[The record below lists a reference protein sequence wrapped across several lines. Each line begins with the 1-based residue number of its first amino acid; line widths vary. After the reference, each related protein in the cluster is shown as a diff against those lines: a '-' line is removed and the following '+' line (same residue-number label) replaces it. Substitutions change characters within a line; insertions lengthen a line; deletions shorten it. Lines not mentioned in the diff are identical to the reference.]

1 VSEHTKQIKIIH
13 SIDDAKALSDQEL
26 WRMFLGAQTGA
37 GLLRWVRQQRFAG
50 YERLRRGLGWD
61 GAPMTYQPESWDVS
75 DYIAQRLWAY
85 AKAKAGET

>member
-1 VSEHTKQIKIIH
+1 MSEHTEQVKMIC
-13 SIDDAKALSDQEL
+13 SIDDAKALSDDEL

-37 GLLRWVRQQRFAG
+37 GLLKRVRWMGPAG
-50 YERLRRGLGWD
+50 YERFIRGLGWD
-61 GAPMTYQPESWDVS
+61 GTPMTYQPESWDVS